1 MAETQ
6 PQGAL
11 LLGSVNADTTE
22 EVFRLA
28 GKHLAGHLRYVP
40 DGEPGER
47 YNWLVF
53 QADVFERHPDI
64 EQVPRPDEGYADVLP
79 SYRLRP
85 GADPATIDL
94 RPLGYAAAAESS
106 YASFRRLRDA
116 GVLPVGMRFQAS
128 LPTPAATVS
137 TFVDSTD
144 QPTLEPVYE
153 AALLNELRHIQDA
166 IPTED
171 LAVQWDLAIEIG
183 MWEVAASIFTPWFS
197 PVREGTLERLSRIAA
212 QVDPDVPLGFHLCYG
227 DFGHEHFVQ
236 PQDTGTLT
244 EMANGIFAHVD
255 RPISWIH
262 LPVPADRDDAGY
274 FTPLGGLQ
282 LPRNTDL
289 YLGLVHPSDPEGT
302 SRRIAAAGHTV
313 TRFGVATECGMGRTP
328 REEIEGIFALHAN
341 AANAW

>member
-64 EQVPRPDEGYADVLP
+64 EQVPRPDEGYGDVLP
-79 SYRLRP
+79 SYRLRR
-85 GADPATIDL
+85 GADPARIDL

-106 YASFRRLRDA
+106 YATFRRLRDG
-116 GVLPVGMRFQAS
+116 GVLPAGVRFQVS

-137 TFVDSTD
+137 TFVDAAD

-153 AALLNELRHIQDA
+153 AALLNELRHIQDT
-166 IPTED
+166 IPAED
-171 LAVQWDLAIEIG
+171 LAIQWDLAIEIG
-183 MWEVAASIFTPWFS
+183 MWELGAGLFAPWFD
-197 PVREGTLERLSRIAA
+197 PVREGTLERFGRIAA
-212 QVDPDVPLGFHLCYG
+212 QVDADVPLGFHLCYG
-227 DFGHEHFVQ
+227 DFGHQHFVQ
-236 PQDTGTLT
+236 PKDTGTLT
-244 EMANGIFAHVD
+244 EMANGIIAHVE

-262 LPVPADRDDAGY
+262 LPVPADRDDTAY
-274 FTPLGGLQ
+274 FTALGGLQ
-282 LPRNTDL
+282 LPQTTDL
-289 YLGLVHPSDPEGT
+289 YLGLVHASDPDGT
-302 SRRIAAAGHTV
+302 ARRIAAAANTIQH
-313 TRFGVATECGMGRTP
+313 FGVATECGMGRTP
-328 REEIEGIFALHAN
+328 REEVEGLFALHAN
-341 AANAW
+341 VASPW